1 MNLRIEL
8 NGKPHL
14 VDADRRSVAHLI
26 EALELGGRAVAVAI
40 NRRVVPIP
48 QWGDYQLEEGDLV
61 DVVKAIG
68 GG

>member
-1 MNLRIEL
+1 MNVRIEL

-26 EALELGGRAVAVAI
+26 ELLELGGRAVAVAV
-40 NRRVVPIP
+40 NRRVVPTP
-48 QWGDYQLEEGDLV
+48 QWNDHLLEEADQV

>member
-14 VDADRRSVAHLI
+14 LDASHRSVAHLI
-26 EALELGGRAVAVAI
+26 DALDLGGRAVAVAV
-40 NRRVVPIP
+40 NRRVVPIQ
-48 QWGDYQLEEGDLV
+48 QWGGYLLEEADLV